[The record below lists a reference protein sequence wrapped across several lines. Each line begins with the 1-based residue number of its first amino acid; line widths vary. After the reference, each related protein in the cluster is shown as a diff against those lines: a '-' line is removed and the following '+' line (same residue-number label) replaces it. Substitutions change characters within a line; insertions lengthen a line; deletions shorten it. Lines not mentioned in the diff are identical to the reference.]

1 MEIIGLLGHQGVGK
15 NYIAEKILPFILEE
29 KPTIVLAFA
38 DHFKIDCIC
47 KHGIEYDK
55 VFGKKDY
62 KTRKILQR
70 VGTEEGRNVYGDNI
84 WINITE
90 AWIKT
95 FYSRGIKR
103 FIISDVRFQNE
114 VDWIKSLNGI
124 VIKINAPNRY
134 MNRLTSE
141 NDNNKERIEEIK
153 SHLSESIIDKIQ
165 NFDLSINNDDGDDI
179 IDQLNTIFKN
189 V

>member
-1 MEIIGLLGHQGVGK
+1 
-15 NYIAEKILPFILEE
+15 
-29 KPTIVLAFA
+29 
-38 DHFKIDCIC
+38 
-47 KHGIEYDK
+47 
-55 VFGKKDY
+55 
-62 KTRKILQR
+62 
-70 VGTEEGRNVYGDNI
+70 
-84 WINITE
+84 
-90 AWIKT
+90 
-95 FYSRGIKR
+95 
-103 FIISDVRFQNE
+103 
-114 VDWIKSLNGI
+114 
-124 VIKINAPNRY
+124 

>member
-70 VGTEEGRNVYGDNI
+70 VGTEEVDNLKF
-84 WINITE
+84 
-90 AWIKT
+90 AQM
-95 FYSRGIKR
+95 
-103 FIISDVRFQNE
+103 ISDAVGKPLNYEMVDFHTSRPGHDLRYALSGDLLKQLGWE
-114 VDWIKSLNGI
+114 PRIKLSERIKETVDWTL
-124 VIKINAPNRY
+124 A
-134 MNRLTSE
+134 
-141 NDNNKERIEEIK
+141 NDRWLRN
-153 SHLSESIIDKIQ
+153 S
-165 NFDLSINNDDGDDI
+165 
-179 IDQLNTIFKN
+179 
-189 V
+189 